1 LVYLVKQTKIFLLIA
16 VFTLLFILPLAS
28 PFSMVAAQTGGYS
41 IEQVDHK
48 VQVMYTGH
56 VVILDTIHVSG
67 RISDGFMIGL
77 PYQYSADV
85 LKVLAYDDNHVYN
98 VNLGVQLGD
107 RSGFYGVEINFD
119 GNSPRVFTVAF
130 VLSNSLITENG
141 SGNYTLEFPAYPS
154 LTQNIGSCNVN
165 IALPSSPTSITISK
179 TDGAVTST
187 TYAKNNLPA
196 YTYTV
201 AAANI
206 RVSSGTF
213 QLATINSLNRQI
225 TIEST
230 GTVTALD
237 TYRITSNSPSSLNSF
252 VLSLPSDAA
261 NVAVR
266 DQFGG
271 TLSTRLTETSNVLL
285 ANSTFVS
292 FVNQGQSTV
301 ITAQYNLPGAVLQGA
316 DYVLADFN
324 LFPDFQYLVE
334 QATIIFNLPEGATL
348 VTPQASSLDA
358 SSTLTRSTYQDTLTV
373 TADDVSYVDYLAPR
387 QNTLQLSYNYNPVW
401 VSFRPTFWASFAAV
415 IGCIGAVVYRKR
427 RPKEETYQ
435 TRAEELST
443 PEPVAPQ
450 RPVYEVKPGQHV
462 TPDDIRNFVDAY
474 EDKKQLNAEL
484 KSLDVKA
491 QKGKIPR
498 RQYKVQRRAIEI
510 RIESL
515 TRNIERTKAVFRG
528 SSGTY
533 PDLIRQLDL
542 AEDDLAGAEEN
553 IRRLEFRQSRGAVSL
568 ETYKRNISEYQRV
581 RDKAES
587 AINGILLRL
596 REKIR

>member
-1 LVYLVKQTKIFLLIA
+1 MYLVKQTKIFLLIA